1 MGEVHTVRA
10 SGQLR
15 PSARNIDSCR
25 APRRTAGWCS
35 ARGTLQP
42 GIRAARFRRT
52 AGSHAWLWLSAP
64 ARPGMRNR
72 MSDGGSGMK
81 AQQVEMFVR
90 AMATPADTTGLQEL
104 ADSGKIRPETLVALV
119 GKTEGTGAHDDWGRV
134 WADVVLRD
142 WTGRFLGIPAGDVA
156 KQVIFVLSGGCPG
169 VITPHIAA
177 VTREWVE
184 VPDKAAS
191 ASDDKRLVV
200 GRAGSDPMPPEEVGR
215 MGQIRKVAE
224 ATRAAMADA
233 GLTDPKDVHLVMVK
247 VPGLTTASIKDAES
261 RGKTVVSHDLTFG
274 PEGAGV
280 YANDAA
286 ALGVAMALGEVPE
299 SSLSDDVV
307 RRDWD
312 LYSEVAMTS
321 SGGEKRHGE
330 VVVFGNSTTSQSM
343 LRIGH
348 AVTKDF
354 IDAEGVRN
362 ALRSAGLQ
370 CNGLPAESDLSR
382 LVHVFA
388 KSVIP
393 GSDQIRGQR
402 ITLLDDVD
410 AYQIGKA
417 LGGMLVASVTGRTT
431 NYVSG
436 GERNSHQG
444 PPGGNI
450 VAAVVR
456 TEATP

>member
-1 MGEVHTVRA
+1 MHVKKVQR
-10 SGQLR
+10 
-15 PSARNIDSCR
+15 
-25 APRRTAGWCS
+25 
-35 ARGTLQP
+35 
-42 GIRAARFRRT
+42 
-52 AGSHAWLWLSAP
+52 
-64 ARPGMRNR
+64 
-72 MSDGGSGMK
+72 
-81 AQQVEMFVR
+81 VEMFVCP
-90 AMATPADTTGLQEL
+90 MAAPSDTSGLQQL
-104 ADSGKIRPETLVALV
+104 AESGRIKPDTLVALA
-119 GKTEGTGAHDDWGRV
+119 GKTEGTGQHDDWGRV
-134 WADVVLRD
+134 WADVALRE
-142 WTGRFLGIPAGDVA
+142 WTATFLDIPVDEVA
-156 KQVIFVLSGGCPG
+156 KRVIFVLSGGCPG
-169 VITPHIAA
+169 VITPHIAV
-177 VTREWVE
+177 VTREWIE
-184 VPDKAAS
+184 APDGDTETQEKRA
-191 ASDDKRLVV
+191 DKRLVV
-200 GRAGSDPMPPEEVGR
+200 GRAGSEAMPPEEVGR
-215 MGQIRKVAE
+215 IGQIRKVAE
-224 ATRAAMADA
+224 ATRRAMIDA
-233 GLTDPKDVHLVMVK
+233 GLTDPQDVHLVMVK

-286 ALGVAMALGEVPE
+286 ALGVAMALGEVAE
-299 SSLSDDVV
+299 SALSDYVV
-307 RRDWD
+307 RRNWD
-312 LYSEVAMTS
+312 LYSNVAMTS

-330 VVVFGNSTTSQSM
+330 VLLFGNSTSSRSS

-348 AVTKDF
+348 SVTKDF

-362 ALRSAGLQ
+362 ALRAAGLEFK
-370 CNGLPAESDLSR
+370 GLPSESDLSS

-393 GSDQIRGQR
+393 GSDQIRGHR

-450 VAAVVR
+450 VAAVIR
-456 TEATP
+456 TDS

>member
-1 MGEVHTVRA
+1 
-10 SGQLR
+10 
-15 PSARNIDSCR
+15 
-25 APRRTAGWCS
+25 
-35 ARGTLQP
+35 
-42 GIRAARFRRT
+42 
-52 AGSHAWLWLSAP
+52 
-64 ARPGMRNR
+64 
-72 MSDGGSGMK
+72 MK
-81 AQQVEMFVR
+81 VQRVEMFVCP
-90 AMATPADTTGLQEL
+90 MAAPSDTSGLQQL
-104 ADSGKIRPETLVALV
+104 AESGRIKPDTLVALA
-119 GKTEGTGAHDDWGRV
+119 GKTEGTGQHDDWGRV
-134 WADVVLRD
+134 WADVALRE
-142 WTGRFLGIPAGDVA
+142 WTATFLDIPVDEVA

-169 VITPHIAA
+169 VITPHIAV
-177 VTREWVE
+177 VTREWIE
-184 VPDKAAS
+184 VPDGDTESQEKRA
-191 ASDDKRLVV
+191 DKRLVV
-200 GRAGSDPMPPEEVGR
+200 GRAGSEAMPPEEVGR
-215 MGQIRKVAE
+215 IGQIRKVAE
-224 ATRAAMADA
+224 ATRRAMTDA
-233 GLTDPKDVHLVMVK
+233 GLTDPQDVHLVMVK

-286 ALGVAMALGEVPE
+286 ALGVAMALGEVAE
-299 SSLSDDVV
+299 SALSDYVV
-307 RRDWD
+307 RRNWD
-312 LYSEVAMTS
+312 LYSNVAMTS

-330 VVVFGNSTTSQSM
+330 VLLFGNSTSSRSS

-348 AVTKDF
+348 SVTKDF

-362 ALRSAGLQ
+362 ALRAAGLEF
-370 CNGLPAESDLSR
+370 NGLPSESDLSS

-450 VAAVVR
+450 VAAVIR
-456 TEATP
+456 TDS

>member
-1 MGEVHTVRA
+1 
-10 SGQLR
+10 
-15 PSARNIDSCR
+15 
-25 APRRTAGWCS
+25 
-35 ARGTLQP
+35 
-42 GIRAARFRRT
+42 
-52 AGSHAWLWLSAP
+52 
-64 ARPGMRNR
+64 
-72 MSDGGSGMK
+72 MK
-81 AQQVEMFVR
+81 AQRVEMFVCS
-90 AMATPADTTGLQEL
+90 MASPSDTSGLQEL
-104 ADSGKIRPETLVALV
+104 AGSGKIKPETLVALV
-119 GKTEGTGAHDDWGRV
+119 GKTEGTGQHDDWGRV
-134 WADVVLRD
+134 WADVALRE
-142 WTGRFLGIPAGDVA
+142 WTAKFLGIQVADVA
-156 KQVIFVLSGGCPG
+156 QRVMFVLSGGCPG
-169 VITPHIAA
+169 VITPHIVAI
-177 VTREWVE
+177 TRELIE
-184 VPDKAAS
+184 VPDKSGKAGEEKA
-191 ASDDKRLVV
+191 LVV
-200 GRAGSDPMPPEEVGR
+200 GRAGSDAIAPEEVGR

-224 ATRAAMADA
+224 ATKQAMKDA
-233 GLTDPKDVHLVMVK
+233 GLTDPKDIHLVMVK
-247 VPGLTTASIKDAES
+247 VPGLTTASIKNAES
-261 RGKTVVSHDLTFG
+261 RGQSVVSHDLTFG

-286 ALGVAMALGEVPE
+286 ALGVALALGEVPE
-299 SSLSDDVV
+299 SKLSDEVV

-330 VVVFGNSTTSQSM
+330 VVLFGNSSSSRSS

-362 ALRSAGLQ
+362 ALRTAGITFTG
-370 CNGLPAESDLSR
+370 GLPDESDLSR

-417 LGGMLVASVTGRTT
+417 LGGMLIASVTGRTT

-456 TEATP
+456 TES

>member
-1 MGEVHTVRA
+1 
-10 SGQLR
+10 
-15 PSARNIDSCR
+15 
-25 APRRTAGWCS
+25 
-35 ARGTLQP
+35 
-42 GIRAARFRRT
+42 
-52 AGSHAWLWLSAP
+52 
-64 ARPGMRNR
+64 
-72 MSDGGSGMK
+72 
-81 AQQVEMFVR
+81 
-90 AMATPADTTGLQEL
+90 
-104 ADSGKIRPETLVALV
+104 
-119 GKTEGTGAHDDWGRV
+119 
-134 WADVVLRD
+134 
-142 WTGRFLGIPAGDVA
+142 
-156 KQVIFVLSGGCPG
+156 
-169 VITPHIAA
+169 
-177 VTREWVE
+177 
-184 VPDKAAS
+184 
-191 ASDDKRLVV
+191 
-200 GRAGSDPMPPEEVGR
+200 
-215 MGQIRKVAE
+215 
-224 ATRAAMADA
+224 
-233 GLTDPKDVHLVMVK
+233 MVK

-286 ALGVAMALGEVPE
+286 ALGVAMALGEVKE
-299 SSLSDDVV
+299 AALSDAVV
-307 RRDWD
+307 RRDWS

-330 VVVFGNSTTSQSM
+330 VVVFGNSVQSQSP

-362 ALRSAGLQ
+362 ALRSAGLRFEG
-370 CNGLPAESDLSR
+370 GLPDEADLSR

-393 GSDQIRGQR
+393 GSDQIRGHR
-402 ITLLDDVD
+402 ITLLDDAD

-456 TEATP
+456 I

>member
-1 MGEVHTVRA
+1 
-10 SGQLR
+10 
-15 PSARNIDSCR
+15 
-25 APRRTAGWCS
+25 
-35 ARGTLQP
+35 
-42 GIRAARFRRT
+42 
-52 AGSHAWLWLSAP
+52 
-64 ARPGMRNR
+64 
-72 MSDGGSGMK
+72 MK
-81 AQQVEMFVR
+81 SQRVEMFVCP
-90 AMATPADTTGLQEL
+90 MASPSDTSELQKLAASKKITPD
-104 ADSGKIRPETLVALV
+104 TLVALV

-134 WADVVLRD
+134 WADVVLRE
-142 WTGRFLGIPAGDVA
+142 WTAKFLDVQLDEVA
-156 KQVIFVLSGGCPG
+156 KHVIFVLSGGCPG
-169 VITPHIAA
+169 VITPHIVA

-184 VPDKAAS
+184 IPDGGVRAG
-191 ASDDKRLVV
+191 DDSRLVV
-200 GRAGSDPMPPEEVGR
+200 GRAGSEPMPPEEVGR

-224 ATRAAMADA
+224 ATRRAMDDA
-233 GLTDPKDVHLVMVK
+233 GLTDPHDVHLVMVK
-247 VPGLTTASIKDAES
+247 VPGLSTASIKDAES
-261 RGKTVVSHDLTFG
+261 RRKSVVSHDLTFG
-274 PEGAGV
+274 AEGAGA

-286 ALGVAMALGEVPE
+286 ALGVALALGEVAE
-299 SSLSDDVV
+299 AKLSDDIV

-330 VVVFGNSTTSQSM
+330 VVLFGNSPTSQSS

-348 AVTKDF
+348 SVTKDF
-354 IDAEGVRN
+354 IDADGVRN
-362 ALRSAGLQ
+362 ALRSAGLGFT
-370 CNGLPAESDLSR
+370 NGLPAENELSR

-393 GSDQIRGQR
+393 GSDQVRGQR
-402 ITLLDDVD
+402 ITLLDDPD

-417 LGGMLVASVTGRTT
+417 LGGMLIASITGRTT

-456 TEATP
+456 TQS

>member
-1 MGEVHTVRA
+1 
-10 SGQLR
+10 
-15 PSARNIDSCR
+15 
-25 APRRTAGWCS
+25 
-35 ARGTLQP
+35 
-42 GIRAARFRRT
+42 
-52 AGSHAWLWLSAP
+52 
-64 ARPGMRNR
+64 
-72 MSDGGSGMK
+72 MK
-81 AQQVEMFVR
+81 AQRVEMFVCP
-90 AMATPADTTGLQEL
+90 MATPSDTSGLQKL
-104 ADSGKIRPETLVALV
+104 ADEGKVRPDTLVALV

-134 WADVVLRD
+134 WADVALRE
-142 WTGRFLGIPAGDVA
+142 WTGNFLGIPAGDVA
-156 KQVIFVLSGGCPG
+156 KHVIFVLSGGCPG

-177 VTREWVE
+177 ITREWVE
-184 VPDKAAS
+184 APDSSNVAGNEKM
-191 ASDDKRLVV
+191 LVV

-215 MGQIRKVAE
+215 MGQIRKVAA
-224 ATRAAMADA
+224 ATHQAMADA

-274 PEGAGV
+274 PEGAGA

-307 RRDWD
+307 RRNWD

-330 VVVFGNSTTSQSM
+330 VVVFGNSATSQSR

-348 AVTKDF
+348 AVTRDF

-362 ALRSAGLQ
+362 ALRSAGLHFKD
-370 CNGLPAESDLSR
+370 GLPDEADLSR

-402 ITLLDDVD
+402 ITLLDDAD

-456 TEATP
+456 SA

>member
-1 MGEVHTVRA
+1 V
-10 SGQLR
+10 
-15 PSARNIDSCR
+15 
-25 APRRTAGWCS
+25 
-35 ARGTLQP
+35 
-42 GIRAARFRRT
+42 
-52 AGSHAWLWLSAP
+52 
-64 ARPGMRNR
+64 
-72 MSDGGSGMK
+72 K
-81 AQQVEMFVR
+81 AQRVEMFVCPS
-90 AMATPADTTGLQEL
+90 ATPADTSGLQAL
-104 ADSGKIRPETLVALV
+104 ADAGKIKPDTLVALV
-119 GKTEGTGAHDDWGRV
+119 GKTDGTGFHDDWGRI
-134 WADVVLRD
+134 WADAALRE
-142 WTGRFLGIPAGDVA
+142 WTATLLGVPTDEVA
-156 KQVIFVLSGGCPG
+156 RHVIFVLSGGCPG

-184 VPDKAAS
+184 NAKPS
-191 ASDDKRLVV
+191 TEKRLAV
-200 GRAGSDPMPPEEVGR
+200 GRAGSESIAPEEVGR
-215 MGQIRKVAE
+215 MGMIRKVASTTHE
-224 ATRAAMADA
+224 AMKDA
-233 GLTDPKDVHLVMVK
+233 GITDATDVHLVMVK
-247 VPGLTTASIKDAES
+247 VPGLTVASIKDAES
-261 RGKTVVSHDLTFG
+261 RGHTVVSHDLTFG
-274 PEGAGV
+274 PEGAGS

-299 SSLSDDVV
+299 SKLSDDVV

-330 VVVFGNSTTSQSM
+330 VVVFGNSTASVSP
-343 LRIGH
+343 LVIGH
-348 AVTKDF
+348 SVTKDF
-354 IDAEGVRN
+354 IDAQGVRD
-362 ALRSAGLQ
+362 ALRSAGLHFEG
-370 CNGLPAESDLSR
+370 GLPDEKDLNR

-393 GSDQIRGQR
+393 GSDQVRGQH
-402 ITLLDDVD
+402 ITLLDDHN

-456 TEATP
+456 TRE

>member
-1 MGEVHTVRA
+1 MRA
-10 SGQLR
+10 QR
-15 PSARNIDSCR
+15 
-25 APRRTAGWCS
+25 
-35 ARGTLQP
+35 
-42 GIRAARFRRT
+42 
-52 AGSHAWLWLSAP
+52 
-64 ARPGMRNR
+64 
-72 MSDGGSGMK
+72 
-81 AQQVEMFVR
+81 VELFVC
-90 AMATPADTTGLQEL
+90 ASATPADTAGLQKL
-104 ADSGKIRPETLVALV
+104 VDSGKIRADTLVALV
-119 GKTEGTGAHDDWGRV
+119 GKTEGTGFHDDWGRV
-134 WADVVLRD
+134 WADVALRD
-142 WTGRFLGIPAGDVA
+142 WASKLLGVPVDEVA
-156 KQVIFVLSGGCPG
+156 KHVIFVLSGGCPG
-169 VITPHIAA
+169 VITPHVVAI
-177 VTREWVE
+177 TREWIE
-184 VPDKAAS
+184 VPDKDVEAGK
-191 ASDDKRLVV
+191 DKRLVV
-200 GRAGSDPMPPEEVGR
+200 GRAGSEPMSPEEVGR

-224 ATRAAMADA
+224 ATRHAMKDA

-247 VPGLTTASIKDAES
+247 VPGLTTSSISDAES

-274 PEGAGV
+274 PEGA
-280 YANDAA
+280 AA

-307 RRDWD
+307 RRKWD

-330 VVVFGNSTTSQSM
+330 VVVFGNAASSQSAV
-343 LRIGH
+343 RIGH
-348 AVTKDF
+348 AVTRDF
-354 IDAEGVRN
+354 IDAEGVRD
-362 ALRSAGLQ
+362 ALRAAGLSFK
-370 CNGLPAESDLSR
+370 NGTPSQAELAP

-393 GSDQIRGQR
+393 GSDRIRGQR
-402 ITLLDDVD
+402 ITLLDDAD

-456 TEATP
+456 AES

>member
-1 MGEVHTVRA
+1 
-10 SGQLR
+10 
-15 PSARNIDSCR
+15 
-25 APRRTAGWCS
+25 
-35 ARGTLQP
+35 
-42 GIRAARFRRT
+42 
-52 AGSHAWLWLSAP
+52 
-64 ARPGMRNR
+64 
-72 MSDGGSGMK
+72 MK
-81 AQQVEMFVR
+81 AQRVELLVCP
-90 AMATPADTTGLQEL
+90 MATPADTEGLQEL
-104 ADSGKIRPETLVALV
+104 VDTGKIKPETLVALV

-134 WADVVLRD
+134 WADVALRE
-142 WTGRFLGIPAGDVA
+142 WTGRFLGISPNEVA

-184 VPDKAAS
+184 VPDDAAGE
-191 ASDDKRLVV
+191 DKRLVV
-200 GRAGSDPMPPEEVGR
+200 GRAGSDPMPPDEIGR

-224 ATRAAMADA
+224 ATHHAMADA

-274 PEGAGV
+274 PEGAGA

-299 SSLSDDVV
+299 SALSDEVV
-307 RRDWD
+307 RANWD

-330 VVVFGNSTTSQSM
+330 VVVFGNSNTSRSP

-348 AVTKDF
+348 AVTRDF

-362 ALRSAGLQ
+362 ALRSAGLRFS
-370 CNGLPAESDLSR
+370 NGLPAESDLSR

-393 GSDQIRGQR
+393 ASDQIRGQR
-402 ITLLDDVD
+402 ITLLDDAD

-436 GERNSHQG
+436 GGRDPPQG

-456 TEATP
+456 ADDAL

>member
-1 MGEVHTVRA
+1 VHVKKVQR
-10 SGQLR
+10 
-15 PSARNIDSCR
+15 
-25 APRRTAGWCS
+25 
-35 ARGTLQP
+35 
-42 GIRAARFRRT
+42 
-52 AGSHAWLWLSAP
+52 
-64 ARPGMRNR
+64 
-72 MSDGGSGMK
+72 
-81 AQQVEMFVR
+81 VEMFVCP
-90 AMATPADTTGLQEL
+90 MAAPSDTSGLQQL
-104 ADSGKIRPETLVALV
+104 AESGRIKPDTLVALA
-119 GKTEGTGAHDDWGRV
+119 GKTEGTGQHDDWGRV
-134 WADVVLRD
+134 WADVALRE
-142 WTGRFLGIPAGDVA
+142 WTATFLHIPVDEVA
-156 KQVIFVLSGGCPG
+156 KEVIFVLSGGCPG
-169 VITPHIAA
+169 VITPHIAV
-177 VTREWVE
+177 VTREWIE
-184 VPDKAAS
+184 APDGDTETQEKRA
-191 ASDDKRLVV
+191 DKRLVV
-200 GRAGSDPMPPEEVGR
+200 GRAGSEAMPPEEVGR
-215 MGQIRKVAE
+215 IGQIRKVAE
-224 ATRAAMADA
+224 ATRRAMTDA
-233 GLTDPKDVHLVMVK
+233 GLTDPQDVHLVMVK

-286 ALGVAMALGEVPE
+286 ALGVAMALGEVAE
-299 SSLSDDVV
+299 SALSDYVV
-307 RRDWD
+307 RRNWD
-312 LYSEVAMTS
+312 LYSNVAMTS

-330 VVVFGNSTTSQSM
+330 VLLFGNATSSRSS

-348 AVTKDF
+348 SVTKDF

-362 ALRSAGLQ
+362 ALRAAGLEF
-370 CNGLPAESDLSR
+370 NGLPSESDLSS

-450 VAAVVR
+450 VAAVIR
-456 TEATP
+456 TDS

>member
-1 MGEVHTVRA
+1 
-10 SGQLR
+10 
-15 PSARNIDSCR
+15 
-25 APRRTAGWCS
+25 
-35 ARGTLQP
+35 
-42 GIRAARFRRT
+42 
-52 AGSHAWLWLSAP
+52 
-64 ARPGMRNR
+64 
-72 MSDGGSGMK
+72 MK
-81 AQQVEMFVR
+81 AQRVELFVCP
-90 AMATPADTTGLQEL
+90 MATPADTSGLQRL
-104 ADSGKIRPETLVALV
+104 ADAGKISPDTLVALV

-134 WADVVLRD
+134 WADVVLRE
-142 WTGRFLGIPAGDVA
+142 WTGKFLGIPAFEVA

-177 VTREWVE
+177 ISREWVE
-184 VPDKAAS
+184 IPDVGLE
-191 ASDDKRLVV
+191 SDRDKRLVV
-200 GRAGSDPMPPEEVGR
+200 GRAGSDPMPREEVGR
-215 MGQIRKVAE
+215 MGQIRKVAA
-224 ATRAAMADA
+224 ATQLAMADA
-233 GLTDPKDVHLVMVK
+233 GLTDPEDVHLVMVK

-274 PEGAGV
+274 PEGAGA

-299 SSLSDDVV
+299 ASLSDDVV
-307 RRDWD
+307 RRNWD
-312 LYSEVAMTS
+312 LYSNVAMTS

-330 VVVFGNSTTSQSM
+330 VVVFGNSVKSRSEV
-343 LRIGH
+343 RIGH
-348 AVTKDF
+348 SVTKDF
-354 IDAEGVRN
+354 IDGEGVRN
-362 ALRSAGLQ
+362 RLRSAGLTF
-370 CNGLPAESDLSR
+370 NGLPSETDLSR

-393 GSDQIRGQR
+393 GSDRIRGQR
-402 ITLLDDVD
+402 ITLLDDTD

-456 TEATP
+456 ADG

>member
-1 MGEVHTVRA
+1 
-10 SGQLR
+10 
-15 PSARNIDSCR
+15 
-25 APRRTAGWCS
+25 
-35 ARGTLQP
+35 
-42 GIRAARFRRT
+42 
-52 AGSHAWLWLSAP
+52 
-64 ARPGMRNR
+64 
-72 MSDGGSGMK
+72 MK
-81 AQQVEMFVR
+81 VQKVEMFVCP
-90 AMATPADTTGLQEL
+90 MATPADTTGLQQL
-104 ADSGKIRPETLVALV
+104 ADSGKIRPDTLVALA
-119 GKTEGTGAHDDWGRV
+119 GKTEGTGQHDDWGRI
-134 WADVVLRD
+134 WADVALRE
-142 WTGRFLGIPAGDVA
+142 WTARFLGIPASEVA

-169 VITPHIAA
+169 VITPHIAV
-177 VTREWVE
+177 VTREWIE
-184 VPDKAAS
+184 VADAEANQ
-191 ASDDKRLVV
+191 DKRLVV
-200 GRAGSDPMPPEEVGR
+200 GRAGSQAMPPEEVGR
-215 MGQIRKVAE
+215 MGQIQKVAE
-224 ATRAAMADA
+224 ATHKAMADA
-233 GLTDPKDVHLVMVK
+233 GLTDPNDVHLVMVK

-286 ALGVAMALGEVPE
+286 ALGVAMALGEVSE
-299 SSLSDDVV
+299 SALSDSVV
-307 RRDWD
+307 RRNWD
-312 LYSEVAMTS
+312 LYSSVAMTS

-330 VVVFGNSTTSQSM
+330 VVLFGNSSSSQSS

-362 ALRSAGLQ
+362 ALRAAGLEFE
-370 CNGLPAESDLSR
+370 GLPAEKDLSR

-393 GSDQIRGQR
+393 GSDQVRGHR

-456 TEATP
+456 VDE

>member
-1 MGEVHTVRA
+1 
-10 SGQLR
+10 
-15 PSARNIDSCR
+15 
-25 APRRTAGWCS
+25 
-35 ARGTLQP
+35 
-42 GIRAARFRRT
+42 
-52 AGSHAWLWLSAP
+52 
-64 ARPGMRNR
+64 
-72 MSDGGSGMK
+72 MK

-274 PEGAGV
+274 PEGAGA

-286 ALGVAMALGEVPE
+286 ALGVAMALGEVRE
-299 SSLSDDVV
+299 ASLSDDVV

-330 VVVFGNSTTSQSM
+330 VVVFGNSSTSRSA

-348 AVTKDF
+348 AVTRDF
-354 IDAEGVRN
+354 IDAEGVRG
-362 ALRSAGLQ
+362 ALRSAGLTF
-370 CNGLPAESDLSR
+370 NGLPAETDLSR

-402 ITLLDDVD
+402 ITLLDDAD

-417 LGGMLVASVTGRTT
+417 LGGMLVASVTGRTM

-450 VAAVVR
+450 VADWH
-456 TEATP
+456 

>member
-1 MGEVHTVRA
+1 VGV
-10 SGQLR
+10 
-15 PSARNIDSCR
+15 
-25 APRRTAGWCS
+25 
-35 ARGTLQP
+35 
-42 GIRAARFRRT
+42 
-52 AGSHAWLWLSAP
+52 AGSEAIH
-64 ARPGMRNR
+64 
-72 MSDGGSGMK
+72 
-81 AQQVEMFVR
+81 
-90 AMATPADTTGLQEL
+90 
-104 ADSGKIRPETLVALV
+104 
-119 GKTEGTGAHDDWGRV
+119 
-134 WADVVLRD
+134 
-142 WTGRFLGIPAGDVA
+142 
-156 KQVIFVLSGGCPG
+156 
-169 VITPHIAA
+169 
-177 VTREWVE
+177 
-184 VPDKAAS
+184 
-191 ASDDKRLVV
+191 
-200 GRAGSDPMPPEEVGR
+200 PEEVGR
-215 MGQIRKVAE
+215 VPMMRKVAG
-224 ATRAAMADA
+224 AVHRAMADA
-233 GLTDPKDVHLVMVK
+233 GVDDPADVHLAMVK

-261 RGKTVVSHDLTFG
+261 RGHTVVTRDLTFG
-274 PEGAGV
+274 PEGAGS

-299 SSLSDDVV
+299 EKLSDAVV

-330 VVVFGNSTTSQSM
+330 VVVFGEAAGSRSE

-348 AVTKDF
+348 SATKDF

-362 ALRSAGLQ
+362 ALRSAGLEFD
-370 CNGLPAESDLSR
+370 GLPGDADLER

-393 GSDQIRGQR
+393 GADEVRGQR
-402 ITLLDDVD
+402 ITLLDDHD

-450 VAAVVR
+450 IAAVVR
-456 TEATP
+456 TPG

>member
-1 MGEVHTVRA
+1 
-10 SGQLR
+10 
-15 PSARNIDSCR
+15 
-25 APRRTAGWCS
+25 
-35 ARGTLQP
+35 
-42 GIRAARFRRT
+42 
-52 AGSHAWLWLSAP
+52 
-64 ARPGMRNR
+64 
-72 MSDGGSGMK
+72 MK
-81 AQQVEMFVR
+81 AQRVELFVCPS
-90 AMATPADTTGLQEL
+90 ATPADTAGLQEL
-104 ADSGKIRPETLVALV
+104 ADSGKIRPDTLVALV

-156 KQVIFVLSGGCPG
+156 TQVIFVLSGGCPG

-177 VTREWVE
+177 VTRDWVE
-184 VPDKAAS
+184 VPNKAAGG
-191 ASDDKRLVV
+191 SDDKRLVV
-200 GRAGSDPMPPEEVGR
+200 GRAGSDPMAPEEVGR
-215 MGQIRKVAE
+215 MGQIRKVAH
-224 ATRAAMADA
+224 ATHAAMADA
-233 GLTDPKDVHLVMVK
+233 GLNDPKDVHLVMVK

-299 SSLSDDVV
+299 SSLSDQVV
-307 RRDWD
+307 RRDWN

-330 VVVFGNSTTSQSM
+330 VVLFGNSAGSRSS
-343 LRIGH
+343 LSIGH
-348 AVTKDF
+348 AVTRDF
-354 IDAEGVRN
+354 IDAQGVRD
-362 ALRSAGLQ
+362 ALRSAGIRFKG
-370 CNGLPAESDLSR
+370 GLPDEADLPR

-393 GSDQIRGQR
+393 GSDQVRGQR
-402 ITLLDDVD
+402 ITLLDDAD

-456 TEATP
+456 AD

>member
-1 MGEVHTVRA
+1 M
-10 SGQLR
+10 
-15 PSARNIDSCR
+15 
-25 APRRTAGWCS
+25 
-35 ARGTLQP
+35 
-42 GIRAARFRRT
+42 
-52 AGSHAWLWLSAP
+52 
-64 ARPGMRNR
+64 
-72 MSDGGSGMK
+72 
-81 AQQVEMFVR
+81 
-90 AMATPADTTGLQEL
+90 
-104 ADSGKIRPETLVALV
+104 
-119 GKTEGTGAHDDWGRV
+119 
-134 WADVVLRD
+134 
-142 WTGRFLGIPAGDVA
+142 
-156 KQVIFVLSGGCPG
+156 LSGGCPG

-177 VTREWVE
+177 VTREWIE
-184 VPDKAAS
+184 VPDERAG
-191 ASDDKRLVV
+191 DDKRLVV
-200 GRAGSDPMPPEEVGR
+200 GRAGSDAIAPEEVGR
-215 MGQIRKVAE
+215 MGMIHKVAE
-224 ATRAAMADA
+224 ATHKAMGDAA
-233 GLTDPKDVHLVMVK
+233 LTDPKDVHLVMVK
-247 VPGLTTASIKDAES
+247 VPGLTVASIKDAES

-274 PEGAGV
+274 PEGAGS

-307 RRDWD
+307 RRKWE

-330 VVVFGNSTTSQSM
+330 VVVFGNSNTSQST

-348 AVTKDF
+348 SVTRDF
-354 IDAEGVRN
+354 IDADGVRK
-362 ALRSAGLQ
+362 ALRVAGLRFKD
-370 CNGLPAESDLSR
+370 GLPDADDLGR

-393 GSDQIRGQR
+393 GTDQVRGNR
-402 ITLLDDVD
+402 ITLLDDAD

-456 TEATP
+456 TES

>member
-1 MGEVHTVRA
+1 
-10 SGQLR
+10 
-15 PSARNIDSCR
+15 
-25 APRRTAGWCS
+25 
-35 ARGTLQP
+35 
-42 GIRAARFRRT
+42 
-52 AGSHAWLWLSAP
+52 
-64 ARPGMRNR
+64 
-72 MSDGGSGMK
+72 MK
-81 AQQVEMFVR
+81 AQRVELFVR
-90 AMATPADTTGLQEL
+90 PMATPADTTGLQKL
-104 ADSGKIRPETLVALV
+104 ADEGKIKPDTLVALV
-119 GKTEGTGAHDDWGRV
+119 GKTEGTGFHDDWGRV
-134 WADVVLRD
+134 WADVVLRE

-184 VPDKAAS
+184 VRDEKS
-191 ASDDKRLVV
+191 QDKRLVV
-200 GRAGSDPMPPEEVGR
+200 GRAGSEPMPPEEVGR

-224 ATRAAMADA
+224 ATHRAMADA

-299 SSLSDDVV
+299 SSLSDAVV
-307 RRDWD
+307 RRDWN
-312 LYSEVAMTS
+312 LFSEVAMTS

-330 VVVFGNSTTSQSM
+330 VVVFGNSTTSRSQV
-343 LRIGH
+343 RIGH

-362 ALRSAGLQ
+362 ALRAAGLQ
-370 CNGLPAESDLSR
+370 FNGLPSETDLSR

-402 ITLLDDVD
+402 ITLLDDAD

-456 TEATP
+456 ADDAL

>member
-1 MGEVHTVRA
+1 
-10 SGQLR
+10 
-15 PSARNIDSCR
+15 
-25 APRRTAGWCS
+25 
-35 ARGTLQP
+35 
-42 GIRAARFRRT
+42 
-52 AGSHAWLWLSAP
+52 
-64 ARPGMRNR
+64 
-72 MSDGGSGMK
+72 MK
-81 AQQVEMFVR
+81 AQRVEMFVCP
-90 AMATPADTTGLQEL
+90 MATPSDTSGLQQL
-104 ADSGKIRPETLVALV
+104 ADSGKIRPDTLVALA
-119 GKTEGTGAHDDWGRV
+119 GKTEGTGQHDDWGRV
-134 WADVVLRD
+134 WADVVLRE
-142 WTGRFLGIPAGDVA
+142 WTAKFLSIPVGEVA

-169 VITPHIAA
+169 VITPHIAV
-177 VTREWVE
+177 VTRAWVE
-184 VPDKAAS
+184 VPDGDADS
-191 ASDDKRLVV
+191 GEKRLVV
-200 GRAGSDPMPPEEVGR
+200 GRAGSEAMPPEEVGR
-215 MGQIRKVAE
+215 MGQIRKVAD
-224 ATRAAMADA
+224 ATRQAMADA
-233 GLTDPKDVHLVMVK
+233 GLTDPTDVHLVMVK

-299 SSLSDDVV
+299 SALSDEVV
-307 RRDWD
+307 RRNWN
-312 LYSEVAMTS
+312 LYSKVAMTS

-330 VVVFGNSTTSQSM
+330 VVLFGNSASSRSSLQ
-343 LRIGH
+343 IGH
-348 AVTKDF
+348 SVTGDF

-370 CNGLPAESDLSR
+370 FDALPAESDLAR

-393 GSDQIRGQR
+393 GSDQVRGQR

-456 TEATP
+456 TDS

>member
-1 MGEVHTVRA
+1 
-10 SGQLR
+10 
-15 PSARNIDSCR
+15 
-25 APRRTAGWCS
+25 
-35 ARGTLQP
+35 
-42 GIRAARFRRT
+42 
-52 AGSHAWLWLSAP
+52 
-64 ARPGMRNR
+64 
-72 MSDGGSGMK
+72 MK
-81 AQQVEMFVR
+81 AQRVELFVR
-90 AMATPADTTGLQEL
+90 PMATPADTTGLQKL
-104 ADSGKIRPETLVALV
+104 ADEGKIKPDTLVALV
-119 GKTEGTGAHDDWGRV
+119 GKTEGTGFHDDWGRV
-134 WADVVLRD
+134 WADVVLRE

-156 KQVIFVLSGGCPG
+156 RQVIFVLAGGCPG

-184 VPDKAAS
+184 VPDEQS
-191 ASDDKRLVV
+191 QDKRLVV
-200 GRAGSDPMPPEEVGR
+200 GRAGSEPMPPEEVGR

-224 ATRAAMADA
+224 ATRRAMADA

-299 SSLSDDVV
+299 SKLADDVV
-307 RRDWD
+307 RRNWD

-330 VVVFGNSTTSQSM
+330 VVVFGNSAGSASP

-348 AVTKDF
+348 SVTRDF

-362 ALRSAGLQ
+362 ALRAAGLQ
-370 CNGLPAESDLSR
+370 FKDGLPDESDLSR

-393 GSDQIRGQR
+393 GSDQVRGHR
-402 ITLLDDVD
+402 ITLLDDVH
-410 AYQIGKA
+410 AYEIGKA
-417 LGGMLVASVTGRTT
+417 LGGMPVAPGTGRPP

-436 GERNSHQG
+436 GEPNSHPG
-444 PPGGNI
+444 PPGGDTAA
-450 VAAVVR
+450 AAVTV
-456 TEATP
+456 ES

>member
-1 MGEVHTVRA
+1 
-10 SGQLR
+10 
-15 PSARNIDSCR
+15 
-25 APRRTAGWCS
+25 
-35 ARGTLQP
+35 
-42 GIRAARFRRT
+42 
-52 AGSHAWLWLSAP
+52 
-64 ARPGMRNR
+64 
-72 MSDGGSGMK
+72 MK
-81 AQQVEMFVR
+81 AQRVDMFVCP
-90 AMATPADTTGLQEL
+90 MASPADTSGLQQL
-104 ADSGKIRPETLVALV
+104 ADSGKIRPDTLVALV

-134 WADVVLRD
+134 WADVALRE
-142 WTGRFLGIPAGDVA
+142 WTAKFLGIPVADVA

-184 VPDKAAS
+184 TSESNGDE
-191 ASDDKRLVV
+191 KRLVV
-200 GRAGSDPMPPEEVGR
+200 GRAGSEAIPPEEVGR

-224 ATRAAMADA
+224 ATHRAMADA
-233 GLTDPKDVHLVMVK
+233 GLAEPRDVHLVMVK
-247 VPGLTTASIKDAES
+247 VPGLTTTSIKDAES
-261 RGKTVVSHDLTFG
+261 RGHTVVSHDLTFG
-274 PEGAGV
+274 PEGAGA

-286 ALGVAMALGEVPE
+286 ALGVALALGEVNE
-299 SSLSDDVV
+299 SALSDDVV

-312 LYSEVAMTS
+312 LFSEVAMTS

-330 VVVFGNSTTSQSM
+330 VVVFGNSTGSVSP

-354 IDAEGVRN
+354 IDAEGVRT
-362 ALRSAGLQ
+362 ALRSAGVKF
-370 CNGLPAESDLSR
+370 NGGLPDEADLSR

-402 ITLLDDVD
+402 ITLLDDAD

-456 TEATP
+456 TD

>member
-1 MGEVHTVRA
+1 
-10 SGQLR
+10 
-15 PSARNIDSCR
+15 
-25 APRRTAGWCS
+25 
-35 ARGTLQP
+35 
-42 GIRAARFRRT
+42 
-52 AGSHAWLWLSAP
+52 
-64 ARPGMRNR
+64 
-72 MSDGGSGMK
+72 MK
-81 AQQVEMFVR
+81 AQRVEMYVCPS
-90 AMATPADTTGLQEL
+90 ATPADTSGLQKL
-104 ADSGKIRPETLVALV
+104 AEAGKIKPDTLVALV

-134 WADVVLRD
+134 WADVALRD
-142 WTGRFLGIPAGDVA
+142 WTARFLGVPVDEVA
-156 KQVIFVLSGGCPG
+156 KHVIFVLSGGCPG

-177 VTREWVE
+177 VTREWVD
-184 VPDKAAS
+184 VPERAGDE
-191 ASDDKRLVV
+191 KRLVV
-200 GRAGSDPMPPEEVGR
+200 GRAGSDAMPPEEVGR
-215 MGQIRKVAE
+215 MGQIRKVAAATLE
-224 ATRAAMADA
+224 AMKDA

-274 PEGAGV
+274 PEGAGA

-299 SSLSDDVV
+299 ASLSDGVV
-307 RRDWD
+307 RRNWD

-330 VVVFGNSTTSQSM
+330 VVVFGNSSTSRSS
-343 LRIGH
+343 LTIGH

-354 IDAEGVRN
+354 IDAQGVRN
-362 ALRSAGLQ
+362 AMRAAGLRFKD
-370 CNGLPAESDLSR
+370 GLPDEADLGR

-393 GSDQIRGQR
+393 GSDQVRGQR
-402 ITLLDDVD
+402 ITLLDDAD

-456 TEATP
+456 AE

>member
-1 MGEVHTVRA
+1 
-10 SGQLR
+10 
-15 PSARNIDSCR
+15 
-25 APRRTAGWCS
+25 
-35 ARGTLQP
+35 
-42 GIRAARFRRT
+42 
-52 AGSHAWLWLSAP
+52 
-64 ARPGMRNR
+64 
-72 MSDGGSGMK
+72 MK
-81 AQQVEMFVR
+81 AQRVEMFVVP
-90 AMATPADTTGLQEL
+90 MATPADTSGLQAL
-104 ADSGKIRPETLVALV
+104 ADSGKIKPDTLVALV
-119 GKTEGTGAHDDWGRV
+119 GKTEGTGFHDDWGRI
-134 WADVVLRD
+134 WADVALRE
-142 WTGRFLGIPAGDVA
+142 WTGKFLGIPASEVA
-156 KQVIFVLSGGCPG
+156 KEVVFVLSGGCPG

-184 VPDKAAS
+184 VPDKNVAGGQ
-191 ASDDKRLVV
+191 KRLVV
-200 GRAGSDPMPPEEVGR
+200 GRAGSEPMPPEEVGR

-224 ATRAAMADA
+224 ATHQAMADA

-247 VPGLTTASIKDAES
+247 VPGLTTASIRDAES

-299 SSLSDDVV
+299 SSLSDEVV
-307 RRDWD
+307 RRNWD
-312 LYSEVAMTS
+312 LYSAVAMTS

-330 VVVFGNSTTSQSM
+330 VVVFGNASTSRSDLQ
-343 LRIGH
+343 IGH
-348 AVTKDF
+348 AITKDF
-354 IDAEGVRN
+354 IDAGGVRN
-362 ALRSAGLQ
+362 ALRSAGIRFKE
-370 CNGLPAESDLSR
+370 GLPDEADLSR

-393 GSDQIRGQR
+393 GSDQIRGRR
-402 ITLLDDVD
+402 ITLLDDAD

-456 TEATP
+456 ADG

>member
-1 MGEVHTVRA
+1 
-10 SGQLR
+10 
-15 PSARNIDSCR
+15 
-25 APRRTAGWCS
+25 
-35 ARGTLQP
+35 
-42 GIRAARFRRT
+42 
-52 AGSHAWLWLSAP
+52 
-64 ARPGMRNR
+64 
-72 MSDGGSGMK
+72 MK
-81 AQQVEMFVR
+81 AQRVELFVCP
-90 AMATPADTTGLQEL
+90 MTTPADTDGLQAL
-104 ADSGKIRPETLVALV
+104 VDSGRIKPDTLVALV

-134 WADVVLRD
+134 WADVALRE
-142 WTGRFLGIPAGDVA
+142 WTSKFLAIPVTEVA

-169 VITPHIAA
+169 VITPHIVA
-177 VTREWVE
+177 VTRELVE
-184 VPDKAAS
+184 VQDEGAHGGE
-191 ASDDKRLVV
+191 DGRLVV
-200 GRAGSDPMPPEEVGR
+200 GRAGSDAMSPEEVGR

-224 ATRAAMADA
+224 ATRKAMDDA
-233 GLTDPKDVHLVMVK
+233 GLTNPRDVHLVMVK
-247 VPGLTTASIKDAES
+247 VPGLTTSSIKDAES

-274 PEGAGV
+274 PEGAGA

-299 SSLSDDVV
+299 SALSDAVV

-330 VVVFGNSTTSQSM
+330 VVLFGNSSTSQSAV
-343 LRIGH
+343 RIGH

-362 ALRSAGLQ
+362 ALRSAGLHFS
-370 CNGLPAESDLSR
+370 NGLPSDTELSR

-402 ITLLDDVD
+402 ITLLDDAD

-417 LGGMLVASVTGRTT
+417 LGGMLIASVTGRTT

-450 VAAVVR
+450 VAAVVK
-456 TEATP
+456 A